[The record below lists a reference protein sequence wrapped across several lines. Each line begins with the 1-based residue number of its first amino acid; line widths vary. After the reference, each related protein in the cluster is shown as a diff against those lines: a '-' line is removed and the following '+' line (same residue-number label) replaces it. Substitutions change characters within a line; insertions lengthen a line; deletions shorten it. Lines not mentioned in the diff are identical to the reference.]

1 VQRDCRSRAGEQS
14 ICKPQAGQLLIH
26 YLKSA
31 TVRGDKVLF
40 LVMSESRDFLVRDYY
55 RSVWGEIRTAAYIAL
70 AIVAVNG
77 LVIRPWQRSTLVI
90 PGKTPPAIEYIVNTQ
105 WDVFWLWGDAAAL
118 GGSMF
123 LRRRKFLR
131 DLEQDEQLD
140 RLLMEEPERRADSD
154 SNKPAS

>member
-1 VQRDCRSRAGEQS
+1 
-14 ICKPQAGQLLIH
+14 
-26 YLKSA
+26 
-31 TVRGDKVLF
+31 
-40 LVMSESRDFLVRDYY
+40 MSESRDFLVRDYY

-131 DLEQDEQLD
+131 DLEF
-140 RLLMEEPERRADSD
+140 ERRQNSSKPEKSLSFWCHSAESD
-154 SNKPAS
+154 SSKVY